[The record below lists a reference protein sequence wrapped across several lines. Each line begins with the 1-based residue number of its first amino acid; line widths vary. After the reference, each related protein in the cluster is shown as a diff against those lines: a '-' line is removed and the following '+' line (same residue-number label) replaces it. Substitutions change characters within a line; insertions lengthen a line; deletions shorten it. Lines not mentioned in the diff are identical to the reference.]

1 MDWIMIPL
9 NCLIV
14 FGTIYKVVELFVRK
28 RERLMLINKLTEVSN
43 IDFKGI
49 NLYSSGSK
57 FTALRIG
64 WLMLGV
70 GIGFLVGFLINMMAT
85 YGKYAYDF
93 DSVWRFHTHVAGVV
107 YIASICIF
115 GGWGLLM
122 SYRAEQRAEH
132 PEERKKD
139 DEFKI

>member
-1 MDWIMIPL
+1 MNWIMIPL

-28 RERLMLINKLTEVSN
+28 RERLMLISKLTEISN
-43 IDFKGI
+43 VDFKGI
-49 NLYSSGSK
+49 NLYSSGNK

-64 WLMLGV
+64 WLMFGV
-70 GIGFLVGFLINMMAT
+70 GLGFLAGFLINLMAT

-93 DSVWRFHTHVAGVV
+93 DSVRRFHDHVAGVV
-107 YIASICIF
+107 YIACICIF

-122 SYRAEQRAEH
+122 SYRTERKTEH
-132 PEERKKD
+132 PEEQKKD
-139 DEFKI
+139 DEFHI